1 MIEEHKEKI
10 TIYPPASAKRELLL
24 YSLEL
29 EKRLYVRRKDV
40 KDLQGFFVVGGGGG
54 GSGFFFFFF
63 ATVSVL
69 WPEF

>member
-24 YSLEL
+24 YFLEL

-40 KDLQGFFVVGGGGG
+40 KDWQGFFVVGGCGG
-54 GSGFFFFFF
+54 GSGFFFFF